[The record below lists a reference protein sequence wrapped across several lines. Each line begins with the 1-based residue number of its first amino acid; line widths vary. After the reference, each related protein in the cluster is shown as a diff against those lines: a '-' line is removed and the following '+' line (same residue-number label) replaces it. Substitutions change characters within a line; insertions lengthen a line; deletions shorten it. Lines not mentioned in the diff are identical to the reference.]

1 MLTNREFHLQTGN
14 LAYKTGFSF
23 TKRDSWV
30 TKGILG
36 LLFTVKIKHY
46 NHIFEQTVEIYRNA
60 VSFFIEVC
68 DKEWDVLEPLKSK
81 EKLSCIEKFTLQT
94 KNNQNPK
101 YDFNKKFYKM
111 PAYLRRSAI
120 NTATGC
126 YSSYY
131 SNLKNWEENPAGNR
145 PKLQLDRNVMPTLY
159 KDGMYVRTDTNTA
172 RIKIFHK
179 NDWVWLDVE
188 LNNQDVKYIQNHCK
202 FKKEYVPT
210 LKKQG
215 KCWYLVFPFEDKVEF
230 QKLDIQDQIICA
242 VDLGL
247 NNNATCSIMQS
258 NGTVVGRKFVNLATE
273 KDHLYKAL
281 NRVKKAQQNGAR
293 RCSTLWKHVNDLNT
307 DISRKTA
314 KEIIDFAVL
323 YNADVIVFEH
333 LDIQGKKKGKG
344 KQKLALWRK
353 QEIQKLVEHKA
364 HILEIRISHICAWN
378 TSKLAFD
385 GSGRVERGTYIQ
397 NGVEKYNYSI
407 CTFPN
412 GKQYH
417 CDLNA
422 SYNIG
427 ARYFI
432 REFLKSDS
440 VMRRLPSQTKDSDYG
455 TGTTRTLSTLIR
467 LNADLCG
474 NAV

>member
-1 MLTNREFHLQTGN
+1 MNIFSS
-14 LAYKTGFSF
+14 YK
-23 TKRDSWV
+23 
-30 TKGILG
+30 
-36 LLFTVKIKHY
+36 VKIKHY

-60 VSFFIEVC
+60 VSFFIDVC
-68 DKEWDVLEPLKSK
+68 DKEWDVLEPLKNLERCRK
-81 EKLSCIEKFTLQT
+81 IEELTLKT
-94 KNNQNPK
+94 KKNLNPK
-101 YDFNKKFYKM
+101 YDFNERFYKM
-111 PAYLRRSAI
+111 PSYLRRSAI
-120 NTATGC
+120 NTATGS

-131 SNLKNWEENPAGNR
+131 SNLKNWEENPIGNK

-159 KDGMYVRTDTNTA
+159 KDNMYIRTDDNAA

-230 QKLDIQDQIICA
+230 QKVGIKNQVICA

-258 NGTVVGRKFVNLATE
+258 DGTVVGRKFVNLATE
-273 KDHLYKAL
+273 KDHLDKAL

-293 RCSTLWKHVNDLNT
+293 RCPTLWKHVNDLNT

-333 LDIQGKKKGKG
+333 LDTQGKKKGKG

-353 QEIQKLVEHKA
+353 QEIQKLVEHRA
-364 HILEIRISHICAWN
+364 HILGMRISRICAWN

-385 GSGRVERGTYIQ
+385 GSGKVERGVYVQ

-432 REFLKSDS
+432 RELLKSDS

-474 NAV
+474 NAI

>member
-1 MLTNREFHLQTGN
+1 MNIFSS
-14 LAYKTGFSF
+14 YK
-23 TKRDSWV
+23 
-30 TKGILG
+30 
-36 LLFTVKIKHY
+36 VKIKHY
-46 NHIFEQTVEIYRNA
+46 NHIFEQTVEIYRSA
-60 VSFFIEVC
+60 VSFFIDVC
-68 DKEWDVLEPLKSK
+68 DKEWKELESLKNLERCRK
-81 EKLSCIEKFTLQT
+81 IEELTLQT
-94 KNNQNPK
+94 KKNANPK
-101 YDFNKKFYKM
+101 YNFNERFYKM
-111 PAYLRRSAI
+111 PSYLRRSAI

-131 SNLKNWEENPAGNR
+131 SNLKNWKENPVGNR
-145 PKLQLDRNVMPTLY
+145 PNLQLDRNVMPTLY
-159 KDGMYVRTDTNTA
+159 KDNMYVRTDTNTA

-188 LNNQDVKYIQNHCK
+188 LNNQDVKYIQKHCK

-230 QKLDIQDQIICA
+230 QKVDIQNQIICA

-258 NGTVVGRKFVNLATE
+258 DGTVVGRKFVNLTTE
-273 KDHLYKAL
+273 KDHLNKAL

-293 RCSTLWKHVNDLNT
+293 RCHTLWKHVNDLNT

-314 KEIIDFAVL
+314 QEIIDFAVL
-323 YNADVIVFEH
+323 YNTDVIVFEH
-333 LDIQGKKKGKG
+333 LDTQGKKKGKG

-364 HILEIRISHICAWN
+364 HILGIRISHICAWN

-385 GSGRVERGTYIQ
+385 GSGKVERGVYIQ

-432 REFLKSDS
+432 REVLKSDS
-440 VMRRLPSQTKDSDYG
+440 VMRRLTNQTKDSDYG

-467 LNADLCG
+467 LNADLYSI
-474 NAV
+474 AI

>member
-1 MLTNREFHLQTGN
+1 MNIFSS
-14 LAYKTGFSF
+14 YK
-23 TKRDSWV
+23 
-30 TKGILG
+30 
-36 LLFTVKIKHY
+36 VKIKHY

-81 EKLSCIEKFTLQT
+81 EKLSFIEKFTLQT

-131 SNLKNWEENPAGNR
+131 SNIKNWEENPAGNR
-145 PKLQLDRNVMPTLY
+145 PKLQLYRNVMPTLY

-179 NDWVWLDVE
+179 NEWVWLDVE

-293 RCSTLWKHVNDLNT
+293 RCPTLWKHVNDLNT

-333 LDIQGKKKGKG
+333 LDTQGKKKGKG

-364 HILEIRISHICAWN
+364 HILGIRISHICAWN

-432 REFLKSDS
+432 RELLKSDS

>member
-1 MLTNREFHLQTGN
+1 MKIYSS
-14 LAYKTGFSF
+14 YK
-23 TKRDSWV
+23 
-30 TKGILG
+30 
-36 LLFTVKIKHY
+36 VKIKHY
-46 NHIFEQTVEIYRNA
+46 NKIFSQTVEVYRNA
-60 VSFFIEVC
+60 VSFFIDICE
-68 DKEWDVLEPLKSK
+68 KEWENLKPLKNLERCRK
-81 EKLSCIEKFTLQT
+81 IEELSLQT
-94 KNNQNPK
+94 KSNHNPK
-101 YDFNKKFYKM
+101 YNFNEKFYKM
-111 PAYLRRSAI
+111 PSYLRRSAI

-126 YSSYY
+126 YSSYH
-131 SNLKNWEENPAGNR
+131 SNLKNWEENSIGNKPR
-145 PKLQLDRNVMPTLY
+145 LQLDRNVMPTLY
-159 KDGMYVRTDTNTA
+159 KDNMYIRTDDNTA

-179 NDWVWLDVE
+179 NDWVWLEIE
-188 LNNQDVKYIQNHCK
+188 LNNQDVKYIQKHCQ
-202 FKKEYVPT
+202 FKKEFVPT

-215 KCWYLVFPFEDKVEF
+215 KCWYLVFPFSDDVKLQKV
-230 QKLDIQDQIICA
+230 DIQDQLICA

-258 NGTVVGRKFVNLATE
+258 NGTVVGRKFINLATE

-293 RCSTLWKHVNDLNT
+293 KCPTLWKHVNDLNT

-314 KEIIDFAVL
+314 KEFIDFAVL
-323 YNADVIVFEH
+323 YNVDVIVFEY
-333 LDIQGKKKGKG
+333 LDTQGKKRGKG

-353 QEIQKLVEHKA
+353 QEIQRLVEHKA
-364 HILEIRISHICAWN
+364 HILGMRISRICAWN
-378 TSKLAFD
+378 TSRLAFD
-385 GSGRVERGTYIQ
+385 GSGKVERGTYIQ
-397 NGVEKYNYSI
+397 NGIEKYNYSI

-422 SYNIG
+422 AYNIG

-432 REFLKSDS
+432 RELLKSDS

-474 NAV
+474 MTA

>member
-1 MLTNREFHLQTGN
+1 MKVYSS
-14 LAYKTGFSF
+14 YK
-23 TKRDSWV
+23 
-30 TKGILG
+30 
-36 LLFTVKIKHY
+36 VKIKHY
-46 NHIFEQTVEIYRNA
+46 NNIFKQTVEIYRNA
-60 VSFFIEVC
+60 VSFFINVC
-68 DKEWDVLEPLKSK
+68 DKEWDILEPLKNLERK
-81 EKLSCIEKFTLQT
+81 GKIEKLTIQT
-94 KNNQNPK
+94 KKNQNPK
-101 YDFNKKFYKM
+101 YDFNERFYKM
-111 PAYLRRSAI
+111 PVYFRRASIGEAI
-120 NTATGC
+120 GC

-131 SNLKNWEENPAGNR
+131 SNLQNWLKEDIKTRGTKPT
-145 PKLQLDRNVMPTLY
+145 LQLDRNVMPTFY
-159 KDGMYVRTDTNTA
+159 KGNTYIRTDSNTA

-188 LNNQDVKYIQNHCK
+188 LNNQDVKYIQKHCK

-215 KCWYLVFPFEDKVEF
+215 KCWYLVFPFSDDVKLQKV
-230 QKLDIQDQIICA
+230 DIKEQLICA

-258 NGTVVGRKFVNLATE
+258 NGTVVGRKFINLATE

-293 RCSTLWKHVNDLNT
+293 KCPTLWKHVNDLNT
-307 DISRKTA
+307 DVSRKTA

-323 YNADVIVFEH
+323 YNVDVIVFEF
-333 LDIQGKKKGKG
+333 LDTQGKKKGKG

-353 QEIQKLVEHKA
+353 QEIQRLVEHKA
-364 HILEIRISHICAWN
+364 HILGIRISRICAWN

-397 NGVEKYNYSI
+397 NGKEKYNYSI
-407 CTFPN
+407 CTFQN

-422 SYNIG
+422 TYNIG

-432 REFLKSDS
+432 RELLKSNS
-440 VMRRLPSQTKDSDYG
+440 VMRRLPNQTKDSDYG

-474 NAV
+474 VSA

>member
-1 MLTNREFHLQTGN
+1 MKVYSS
-14 LAYKTGFSF
+14 YK
-23 TKRDSWV
+23 
-30 TKGILG
+30 
-36 LLFTVKIKHY
+36 VKIKHY
-46 NHIFEQTVEIYRNA
+46 NNIFKQTVEIYRNA
-60 VSFFIEVC
+60 VSFFINVC
-68 DKEWDVLEPLKSK
+68 DKEWDILEPLKNLERCSK
-81 EKLSCIEKFTLQT
+81 IEKFTIQT
-94 KNNQNPK
+94 KKNTNPK
-101 YDFNKKFYKM
+101 YDFNERFYKM
-111 PAYLRRSAI
+111 PVYFRRSAI
-120 NTATGC
+120 NTAIGC

-131 SNLKNWEENPAGNR
+131 SNLKNWEANSIDKKPT
-145 PKLQLDRNVMPTLY
+145 LQLDRNVMPTFY
-159 KDGMYVRTDTNTA
+159 KGNTYIRTDSNTA

-188 LNNQDVKYIQNHCK
+188 LNNQDVKYIQKHCQ
-202 FKKEYVPT
+202 FKKECVPT
-210 LKKQG
+210 LNKQG
-215 KCWYLVFPFEDKVEF
+215 KCWYLVFPYEDNVKLQKV
-230 QKLDIQDQIICA
+230 DIQDQLICA

-258 NGTVVGRKFVNLATE
+258 NGTVIGRKFINLATE

-281 NRVKKAQQNGAR
+281 NRLKKAQQNGAR
-293 RCSTLWKHVNDLNT
+293 KCPILWKHVNDLNT
-307 DISRKTA
+307 DVSRKTA

-323 YNADVIVFEH
+323 YNVDVIVFEY
-333 LDIQGKKKGKG
+333 LDTQGKKKGKG

-353 QEIQKLVEHKA
+353 QEIQRLVEHKA
-364 HILEIRISHICAWN
+364 HILGIRISRICAWN

-397 NGVEKYNYSI
+397 NGKEKYNYSI
-407 CTFPN
+407 CTFQN

-422 SYNIG
+422 TYNIG

-432 REFLKSDS
+432 RELLKSNS

-474 NAV
+474 VSA

>member
-1 MLTNREFHLQTGN
+1 MKVYSS
-14 LAYKTGFSF
+14 YK
-23 TKRDSWV
+23 
-30 TKGILG
+30 
-36 LLFTVKIKHY
+36 VKIKHY
-46 NHIFEQTVEIYRNA
+46 NNIFKQTVELYRNA
-60 VSFFIEVC
+60 VSFFINVC
-68 DKEWDVLEPLKSK
+68 DKEWDTLKPLKNLERCSK
-81 EKLSCIEKFTLQT
+81 IEKFTIQT
-94 KNNQNPK
+94 KKNTNPK
-101 YDFNKKFYKM
+101 YDFNERFYKM
-111 PAYLRRSAI
+111 PVYFRRSAI
-120 NTATGC
+120 NTAIGC

-131 SNLKNWEENPAGNR
+131 SNLKNWEANPIDKK
-145 PKLQLDRNVMPTLY
+145 PTLQLDRNVMPTFY
-159 KDGMYVRTDTNTA
+159 KGNTYIRTDSNTA

-188 LNNQDVKYIQNHCK
+188 LNNQDVKYIQKHCK

-215 KCWYLVFPFEDKVEF
+215 KCWYLVFPYEDNVKLQKV
-230 QKLDIQDQIICA
+230 DIQDQLICA

-258 NGTVVGRKFVNLATE
+258 NGTVVGRKFINLATE
-273 KDHLYKAL
+273 KDHLYKSL

-293 RCSTLWKHVNDLNT
+293 KCPILWKHVNDLNT
-307 DISRKTA
+307 DVSRKTA

-323 YNADVIVFEH
+323 YNVDVIVFEY
-333 LDIQGKKKGKG
+333 LDTQGKKKGKG
-344 KQKLALWRK
+344 KQKLVLWRK
-353 QEIQKLVEHKA
+353 QEIQRLVEHKA
-364 HILEIRISHICAWN
+364 HILGIRISRICAWN

-397 NGVEKYNYSI
+397 NGKEKYNYSI
-407 CTFPN
+407 CTFQN

-422 SYNIG
+422 TYNIG

-432 REFLKSDS
+432 RELLKSNS
-440 VMRRLPSQTKDSDYG
+440 VMRRLPNQTKDSDYG

-474 NAV
+474 VSA

>member
-1 MLTNREFHLQTGN
+1 MNIFSS
-14 LAYKTGFSF
+14 YK
-23 TKRDSWV
+23 
-30 TKGILG
+30 I
-36 LLFTVKIKHY
+36 KIKHY

-60 VSFFIEVC
+60 VSFFIDVC

-94 KNNQNPK
+94 NNNQNPK
-101 YDFNKKFYKM
+101 YDFNERFYKM
-111 PAYLRRSAI
+111 PSYLRRSAI

-131 SNLKNWEENPAGNR
+131 SNLKNWEGNSVGNR
-145 PKLQLDRNVMPTLY
+145 PKLQLGRNVMPTLY
-159 KDGMYVRTDTNTA
+159 KDGMYIRTNTNTA

-230 QKLDIQDQIICA
+230 QKVDIQDQIICA

-258 NGTVVGRKFVNLATE
+258 DGTVVGRKFVNLTTE

-293 RCSTLWKHVNDLNT
+293 KCPTLWKHVNELNT

-314 KEIIDFAVL
+314 KDIIDFAVL
-323 YNADVIVFEH
+323 YNTDVIVFEH
-333 LDIQGKKKGKG
+333 LDTQGKKKGKG

-364 HILEIRISHICAWN
+364 HILGIRISHICAWD

-385 GSGRVERGTYIQ
+385 GSGKVERGTYVQ

-407 CTFPN
+407 CTFSN

-432 REFLKSDS
+432 RELLKSDS

-467 LNADLCG
+467 LNADLYG
-474 NAV
+474 NAA

>member
-1 MLTNREFHLQTGN
+1 MNIFSS
-14 LAYKTGFSF
+14 YK
-23 TKRDSWV
+23 
-30 TKGILG
+30 
-36 LLFTVKIKHY
+36 VKIKHY
-46 NHIFEQTVEIYRNA
+46 NHIFEQTVKIYSNA
-60 VSFFIEVC
+60 VSFFIDVC
-68 DKEWDVLEPLKSK
+68 DKEWDVLEPLKNLERCRK
-81 EKLSCIEKFTLQT
+81 IEELTLYT
-94 KNNQNPK
+94 KKNQNPK
-101 YDFNKKFYKM
+101 YNFNERFYKM
-111 PAYLRRSAI
+111 PSYLRRSSI

-131 SNLKNWEENPAGNR
+131 SNLKNWKANPIGNK

-159 KDGMYVRTDTNTA
+159 KDNMYIRTDDNTA

-188 LNNQDVKYIQNHCK
+188 LNNQDVKYIQNHCT

-215 KCWYLVFPFEDKVEF
+215 KCWYLVFPFEDKVKF
-230 QKLDIQDQIICA
+230 QKVDIEDQIICA

-258 NGTVVGRKFVNLATE
+258 DGTVVGRKFVNLATE
-273 KDHLYKAL
+273 KDHLDKAL

-293 RCSTLWKHVNDLNT
+293 KCPNLWKHVNDLNT

-314 KEIIDFAVL
+314 KEIVDFAVL

-333 LDIQGKKKGKG
+333 LDTQGKKKGRG

-353 QEIQKLVEHKA
+353 QEMQKLVEHKV
-364 HILEIRISHICAWN
+364 HILGIRISHICAWN

-385 GSGRVERGTYIQ
+385 GSGKVERGTYIQ
-397 NGVEKYNYSI
+397 NRVEKYNYSI

-432 REFLKSDS
+432 RELLKSDS

-467 LNADLCG
+467 LNADLCS
-474 NAV
+474 NAI

>member
-1 MLTNREFHLQTGN
+1 MNIFSS
-14 LAYKTGFSF
+14 YK
-23 TKRDSWV
+23 
-30 TKGILG
+30 
-36 LLFTVKIKHY
+36 VKIKHY
-46 NHIFEQTVEIYRNA
+46 NHIFEQTVKIYRNA
-60 VSFFIEVC
+60 VSFFIDVC
-68 DKEWDVLEPLKSK
+68 DKEWDVLEPLKNLERCRK
-81 EKLSCIEKFTLQT
+81 IEELTLYT
-94 KNNQNPK
+94 KKNQNPK
-101 YDFNKKFYKM
+101 YNFNERFYKM
-111 PAYLRRSAI
+111 PSYLRRSSI

-131 SNLKNWEENPAGNR
+131 SNLKNWKANPIGNK

-159 KDGMYVRTDTNTA
+159 KDNMYIRTDDNTA

-179 NDWVWLDVE
+179 NDWVWIDVE
-188 LNNQDVKYIQNHCK
+188 LNNQDVKYIQNHCT

-215 KCWYLVFPFEDKVEF
+215 KCWYLVFPFEDKVKF
-230 QKLDIQDQIICA
+230 QKVDIEDQIICA

-258 NGTVVGRKFVNLATE
+258 DGTVVGRKFVNLATE
-273 KDHLYKAL
+273 KDHLDKAL

-293 RCSTLWKHVNDLNT
+293 KCPNLWKHVNDLNT

-314 KEIIDFAVL
+314 KEIVDFAVL

-333 LDIQGKKKGKG
+333 LDTQGKKKGRG

-353 QEIQKLVEHKA
+353 QEMQKLVEHKV
-364 HILEIRISHICAWN
+364 HILGIRISHICAWN

-385 GSGRVERGTYIQ
+385 GSGKVERGTYIQ
-397 NGVEKYNYSI
+397 NRVEKYNYSI

-432 REFLKSDS
+432 RELLKSDS

-474 NAV
+474 VAA

>member
-1 MLTNREFHLQTGN
+1 MNIFSS
-14 LAYKTGFSF
+14 YK
-23 TKRDSWV
+23 
-30 TKGILG
+30 
-36 LLFTVKIKHY
+36 VKIKHY

-60 VSFFIEVC
+60 VSFFIDVC
-68 DKEWDVLEPLKSK
+68 DKEWNVLEPLKNLERCRK
-81 EKLSCIEKFTLQT
+81 IEELTLQT
-94 KNNQNPK
+94 KKNANPK
-101 YDFNKKFYKM
+101 YDFNERFYKM
-111 PAYLRRSAI
+111 PSYLRRSAI

-131 SNLKNWEENPAGNR
+131 SNLKNWKENPVGNR
-145 PKLQLDRNVMPTLY
+145 PNLQLDRNVKPTLY
-159 KDGMYVRTDTNTA
+159 KDNMYVRTDTNTA

-188 LNNQDVKYIQNHCK
+188 LNNQDVKYIQKHCK

-230 QKLDIQDQIICA
+230 QKVDIQNQIICA

-258 NGTVVGRKFVNLATE
+258 DGTVVGRKFVNLATE
-273 KDHLYKAL
+273 KDHLDKAL

-293 RCSTLWKHVNDLNT
+293 RCPTLWKHVNDLNT

-333 LDIQGKKKGKG
+333 LDTQGKKKGKG

-353 QEIQKLVEHKA
+353 QEIQKLVEHNA
-364 HILEIRISHICAWN
+364 HILGIRISRICAWN
-378 TSKLAFD
+378 TSRLAFD
-385 GSGRVERGTYIQ
+385 GSGKVGRGTYIQ

-432 REFLKSDS
+432 RELLKSDS

-467 LNADLCG
+467 LNADLCS
-474 NAV
+474 NAI

>member
-1 MLTNREFHLQTGN
+1 MNIFSS
-14 LAYKTGFSF
+14 YK
-23 TKRDSWV
+23 
-30 TKGILG
+30 
-36 LLFTVKIKHY
+36 VKIKHY
-46 NHIFEQTVEIYRNA
+46 NHIFEQTVKIYRNA
-60 VSFFIEVC
+60 VSFFIDVC
-68 DKEWDVLEPLKSK
+68 DKEWDVLEPLKNLERCRK
-81 EKLSCIEKFTLQT
+81 IEELTLYT
-94 KNNQNPK
+94 KKNQNPK
-101 YDFNKKFYKM
+101 YNFNERFYKM
-111 PAYLRRSAI
+111 PSYLRRSSI

-131 SNLKNWEENPAGNR
+131 SNLKNWKANPIGNK

-159 KDGMYVRTDTNTA
+159 KDNMYIRTDDNTA

-188 LNNQDVKYIQNHCK
+188 LNNQDVKYIQNHCT

-215 KCWYLVFPFEDKVEF
+215 KCWYLVFPFEDKVKF
-230 QKLDIQDQIICA
+230 QKVDIEDQIICA
-242 VDLGL
+242 VDLGI

-258 NGTVVGRKFVNLATE
+258 DGTVVGRKFVNLATE
-273 KDHLYKAL
+273 KDHLDKAL

-293 RCSTLWKHVNDLNT
+293 KCPTLWKHVNDLNT

-314 KEIIDFAVL
+314 KEIVDFAVL

-333 LDIQGKKKGKG
+333 LDTQGKKKGRV

-353 QEIQKLVEHKA
+353 QEMQKLVEHKV
-364 HILEIRISHICAWN
+364 HILGIRISHICAWN

-385 GSGRVERGTYIQ
+385 GSGKVERGTYIQ
-397 NGVEKYNYSI
+397 NRVEKYNYSI

-427 ARYFI
+427 SRYFI
-432 REFLKSDS
+432 RELLKSDS

-467 LNADLCG
+467 LNADLCS
-474 NAV
+474 NAI

>member
-1 MLTNREFHLQTGN
+1 MNIFSS
-14 LAYKTGFSF
+14 YK
-23 TKRDSWV
+23 
-30 TKGILG
+30 
-36 LLFTVKIKHY
+36 VKIKHY

-60 VSFFIEVC
+60 VSFFIDVC
-68 DKEWDVLEPLKSK
+68 DKEWNVLEFLRNFERCRK
-81 EKLSCIEKFTLQT
+81 IEEMTLQT
-94 KNNQNPK
+94 KKNINSK
-101 YDFNKKFYKM
+101 YNFNENFYKM

-131 SNLKNWEENPAGNR
+131 SNLKSWKENPVGSK
-145 PKLQLDRNVMPTLY
+145 PSLQLDRNVMPTLY
-159 KDGMYVRTDTNTA
+159 KDRMYILADINTA

-179 NDWVWLDVE
+179 NDWVWLDIE

-215 KCWYLVFPFEDKVEF
+215 KCWYLVFPFEDKTTF
-230 QKLDIQDQIICA
+230 QKVDIQDQIICA

-258 NGTVVGRKFVNLATE
+258 DGTVVGRKFVNLATE
-273 KDHLYKAL
+273 KDHLNKAL

-307 DISRKTA
+307 DISRKTT

-333 LDIQGKKKGKG
+333 LDTQGKKKGKG

-353 QEIQKLVEHKA
+353 QEIQKLIEHKA
-364 HILEIRISHICAWN
+364 HILGIRISRICARN
-378 TSKLAFD
+378 TSRLAFD
-385 GSGRVERGTYIQ
+385 GSGKVKRGLYTQ

-412 GKQYH
+412 GKRYN

-422 SYNIG
+422 TYNIG

-432 REFLKSDS
+432 RELLKSDS
-440 VMRRLPSQTKDSDYG
+440 VMRRLPNQTKVSDYG

-474 NAV
+474 ITA

>member
-1 MLTNREFHLQTGN
+1 MNIFSS
-14 LAYKTGFSF
+14 YK
-23 TKRDSWV
+23 
-30 TKGILG
+30 
-36 LLFTVKIKHY
+36 VKIKHY

-364 HILEIRISHICAWN
+364 HILVIRISHICAWN

>member
-1 MLTNREFHLQTGN
+1 MNIFSS
-14 LAYKTGFSF
+14 YK
-23 TKRDSWV
+23 
-30 TKGILG
+30 
-36 LLFTVKIKHY
+36 VKIKHY

-60 VSFFIEVC
+60 VSFFIDIC
-68 DKEWDVLEPLKSK
+68 DKEWVVLDSLKNLERCRK
-81 EKLSCIEKFTLQT
+81 IEELTLQT
-94 KNNQNPK
+94 KKNQNPK
-101 YDFNKKFYKM
+101 YDFNERFYKM
-111 PAYLRRSAI
+111 PSYLRRSAI

-131 SNLKNWEENPAGNR
+131 SNLKNWEENPVGNK

-159 KDGMYVRTDTNTA
+159 KDNMYIRTDDNAA

-179 NDWVWLDVE
+179 NDWVWLDIE
-188 LNNQDVKYIQNHCK
+188 LNNQDVKYIKNHCK

-230 QKLDIQDQIICA
+230 QKVDIQNQVICA

-258 NGTVVGRKFVNLATE
+258 DGTVVGRKFVNLATE

-293 RCSTLWKHVNDLNT
+293 RCPTLWKHVNDLNT

-314 KEIIDFAVL
+314 KEIVDFAVL
-323 YNADVIVFEH
+323 YNVDVIVFEH
-333 LDIQGKKKGKG
+333 LDTQGKKRGKG

-364 HILEIRISHICAWN
+364 HILGMKISRICAWN

-385 GSGRVERGTYIQ
+385 GSGKVERGTYIQ
-397 NGVEKYNYSI
+397 NGIEKYNYSI
-407 CTFPN
+407 CTFPS

-432 REFLKSDS
+432 RELLKSDS

-455 TGTTRTLSTLIR
+455 TGTTRNLSTLIR
-467 LNADLCG
+467 LNADLCW
-474 NAV
+474 NAI

>member
-1 MLTNREFHLQTGN
+1 MNI
-14 LAYKTGFSF
+14 FSSY
-23 TKRDSWV
+23 R
-30 TKGILG
+30 
-36 LLFTVKIKHY
+36 VKIKHY

-60 VSFFIEVC
+60 VSFFIDVC
-68 DKEWDVLEPLKSK
+68 DKEWDGLESLKNLERCRK
-81 EKLSCIEKFTLQT
+81 IEKLTLQT
-94 KNNQNPK
+94 KNNINPK
-101 YDFNKKFYKM
+101 YNFNENFYKM
-111 PAYLRRSAI
+111 PSYLRRSAI

-131 SNLKNWEENPAGNR
+131 SNLKNWEENPVGNR

-159 KDGMYVRTDTNTA
+159 KDNMYVRTDNNTA

-188 LNNQDVKYIQNHCK
+188 LNNQDVKYINNHCK

-230 QKLDIQDQIICA
+230 QKVDIQDQIICA
-242 VDLGL
+242 IDLGL

-258 NGTVVGRKFVNLATE
+258 DGTVIGRKFVNLATE
-273 KDHLYKAL
+273 KDHLSKAL
-281 NRVKKAQQNGAR
+281 NRVKKAQQNGAK
-293 RCSTLWKHVNDLNT
+293 RCPTLWKHVNDLNT

-314 KEIIDFAVL
+314 KEIVDFTVL
-323 YNADVIVFEH
+323 YNADVIVFEY
-333 LDIQGKKKGKG
+333 LDTQGKKKGKG

-364 HILEIRISHICAWN
+364 HILGMRISRICAWN
-378 TSKLAFD
+378 TSRLAFD
-385 GSGRVERGTYIQ
+385 GSGKVERGAYIQ

-407 CTFPN
+407 CTFQN

-422 SYNIG
+422 TYNIG

-432 REFLKSDS
+432 RELLKSDS

-467 LNADLCG
+467 LNADLCS
-474 NAV
+474 NAI

>member
-1 MLTNREFHLQTGN
+1 MNIFSS
-14 LAYKTGFSF
+14 YK
-23 TKRDSWV
+23 
-30 TKGILG
+30 
-36 LLFTVKIKHY
+36 VKIKHY

-60 VSFFIEVC
+60 VSFFIDVC
-68 DKEWDVLEPLKSK
+68 DKEWDLLEPLKNLERCRK
-81 EKLSCIEKFTLQT
+81 IEELTLQT
-94 KNNQNPK
+94 KKNQNPK
-101 YDFNKKFYKM
+101 YNFNERFYKM
-111 PAYLRRSAI
+111 PSYLRRSAI
-120 NTATGC
+120 NTAIGC

-131 SNLKNWEENPAGNR
+131 SNLKNWEENSVGNR

-159 KDGMYVRTDTNTA
+159 KGNMYIRIDDNTA

-188 LNNQDVKYIQNHCK
+188 LNNHDVKYIQNHCK

-230 QKLDIQDQIICA
+230 QKVDIQNQIICA

-258 NGTVVGRKFVNLATE
+258 DGTVVGRKFVNLATE
-273 KDHLYKAL
+273 KDHLNKAL
-281 NRVKKAQQNGAR
+281 NRVKKAQQNGKR
-293 RCSTLWKHVNDLNT
+293 KCSVLWKHVNDLNT

-323 YNADVIVFEH
+323 YNADIIVFEH
-333 LDIQGKKKGKG
+333 LDTQGKKKGKG

-353 QEIQKLVEHKA
+353 QEIQTLVEHKA
-364 HILEIRISHICAWN
+364 HILGMRISRICAWN

-385 GSGRVERGTYIQ
+385 GSGKVERGTYIQ
-397 NGVEKYNYSI
+397 DGVEKYNYSI

-432 REFLKSDS
+432 RELLKSDS
-440 VMRRLPSQTKDSDYG
+440 VMRRLPSQTKDFDYG

-467 LNADLCG
+467 LNADLCS
-474 NAV
+474 NAI

>member
-1 MLTNREFHLQTGN
+1 MPT
-14 LAYKTGFSF
+14 
-23 TKRDSWV
+23 
-30 TKGILG
+30 
-36 LLFTVKIKHY
+36 
-46 NHIFEQTVEIYRNA
+46 
-60 VSFFIEVC
+60 
-68 DKEWDVLEPLKSK
+68 
-81 EKLSCIEKFTLQT
+81 
-94 KNNQNPK
+94 
-101 YDFNKKFYKM
+101 FYKG
-111 PAYLRRSAI
+111 
-120 NTATGC
+120 NT
-126 YSSYY
+126 YI
-131 SNLKNWEENPAGNR
+131 
-145 PKLQLDRNVMPTLY
+145 
-159 KDGMYVRTDTNTA
+159 RTDSNTA

-188 LNNQDVKYIQNHCK
+188 LNNQDVKYIQKHCQ
-202 FKKEYVPT
+202 FKKECVPT

-215 KCWYLVFPFEDKVEF
+215 KCWYLVFPFSDDVKL
-230 QKLDIQDQIICA
+230 QKIDIKEQLICA

-258 NGTVVGRKFVNLATE
+258 NGTVVGRKFINLATE

-293 RCSTLWKHVNDLNT
+293 KCPTLWKHVNDLNT

-323 YNADVIVFEH
+323 YNVDVIVFEY
-333 LDIQGKKKGKG
+333 LDTQGKKKGKC

-353 QEIQKLVEHKA
+353 QEIQRLVEHKA
-364 HILEIRISHICAWN
+364 HILGIRISRICAWN

-397 NGVEKYNYSI
+397 NGKEKYNYSI
-407 CTFPN
+407 CTFQN

-422 SYNIG
+422 TYNIG

-432 REFLKSDS
+432 RELLKSDS
-440 VMRRLPSQTKDSDYG
+440 VMRRLPNQTKDSDYG

-474 NAV
+474 VSA

>member
-1 MLTNREFHLQTGN
+1 MNIFSS
-14 LAYKTGFSF
+14 YK
-23 TKRDSWV
+23 
-30 TKGILG
+30 
-36 LLFTVKIKHY
+36 VKIKHY
-46 NHIFEQTVEIYRNA
+46 NHIFEQTVKIYRNA
-60 VSFFIEVC
+60 VSFFIDVC
-68 DKEWDVLEPLKSK
+68 DKEWGVLESLKNLERCRK
-81 EKLSCIEKFTLQT
+81 IEELTLQT
-94 KNNQNPK
+94 KKNQNPK
-101 YDFNKKFYKM
+101 YDFNERFYKM
-111 PAYLRRSAI
+111 PSYLRRSAI

-131 SNLKNWEENPAGNR
+131 SNLKNWKENSIGNR
-145 PKLQLDRNVMPTLY
+145 PSLQLDRNVMPTLY
-159 KDGMYVRTDTNTA
+159 KDNMYIRTDDSSA
-172 RIKIFHK
+172 KIKIFYK

-230 QKLDIQDQIICA
+230 QKVDIQDQVICA

-258 NGTVVGRKFVNLATE
+258 DGTVVGRKFVNLATE
-273 KDHLYKAL
+273 KDHLHKAL

-293 RCSTLWKHVNDLNT
+293 RCPTLWKHVNDLNI

-314 KEIIDFAVL
+314 REIIGFAVL

-333 LDIQGKKKGKG
+333 LDTQGKKKGKG

-353 QEIQKLVEHKA
+353 QEIQRLVEHKA
-364 HILEIRISHICAWN
+364 HILGIRISHICAWN

-385 GSGRVERGTYIQ
+385 GSGKVERGIYIQ
-397 NGVEKYNYSI
+397 NCVEKYNYSI
-407 CTFPN
+407 CTFQN

-432 REFLKSDS
+432 RELLKSDL
-440 VMRRLPSQTKDSDYG
+440 VMRRLPNQTKDSDYG

-474 NAV
+474 ITA

>member
-1 MLTNREFHLQTGN
+1 MNIFSS
-14 LAYKTGFSF
+14 YK
-23 TKRDSWV
+23 
-30 TKGILG
+30 
-36 LLFTVKIKHY
+36 VKIKHY

-60 VSFFIEVC
+60 VSFFIDVC
-68 DKEWDVLEPLKSK
+68 DKEWDVLESLKNIERCSY
-81 EKLSCIEKFTLQT
+81 IEKITLIT
-94 KNNQNPK
+94 KAHPNVK
-101 YDFNKKFYKM
+101 YNFNEKFYKM
-111 PAYLRRSAI
+111 PTYLRRSAI

-126 YSSYY
+126 YSSYH
-131 SNLKNWEENPAGNR
+131 SNLKNWEEKSVGNKPR
-145 PKLQLDRNVMPTLY
+145 LQLDRNVMPTLY
-159 KDGMYVRTDTNTA
+159 KDNMYIRTDDNTA

-188 LNNQDVKYIQNHCK
+188 LNYQDVKYIKNHCK

-230 QKLDIQDQIICA
+230 QKVDIQDQIICA

-258 NGTVVGRKFVNLATE
+258 DGTVVGRKFVNLATE

-281 NRVKKAQQNGAR
+281 NRVRKSQQNGAR
-293 RCSTLWKHVNDLNT
+293 KCPTLWKHVNDLNT

-314 KEIIDFAVL
+314 KEIIEFAVL
-323 YNADVIVFEH
+323 YNADVIVFEY
-333 LDIQGKKKGKG
+333 LDTQGKKKGKG

-364 HILEIRISHICAWN
+364 HILGIRISHICAWN
-378 TSKLAFD
+378 TSRLAFD
-385 GSGRVERGTYIQ
+385 GSGKVERGTYIQ

-432 REFLKSDS
+432 RELLKSDS

-474 NAV
+474 NAI

>member
-1 MLTNREFHLQTGN
+1 MNIFSS
-14 LAYKTGFSF
+14 YK
-23 TKRDSWV
+23 
-30 TKGILG
+30 
-36 LLFTVKIKHY
+36 VKIKNY

-60 VSFFIEVC
+60 VSFFIGVC
-68 DKEWDVLEPLKSK
+68 DKEWEVLEPLKSK
-81 EKLSCIEKFTLQT
+81 EKLSCIEKLTLQT
-94 KNNQNPK
+94 KNNVNLK
-101 YDFNKKFYKM
+101 YDFNEKFYKM
-111 PAYLRRSAI
+111 PAYLRRAAI

-126 YSSYY
+126 YSSYD
-131 SNLKNWEENPAGNR
+131 SNLKNWEENPVGNK
-145 PKLQLDRNVMPTLY
+145 PKLQLDRSVMPVLY
-159 KDGMYVRTDTNTA
+159 NGGMYVRTDTNTA
-172 RIKIFHK
+172 KIKIFHK
-179 NDWVWLDVE
+179 NDWVWLNVE
-188 LNNQDVKYIQNHCK
+188 LNNQDIKYIQNHCK

-215 KCWYLVFPFEDKVEF
+215 KCWYFVFPFEDKVEF
-230 QKLDIQDQIICA
+230 QKVDIQDQIICA

-258 NGTVVGRKFVNLATE
+258 DGTVVGRKFVNLATE
-273 KDHLYKAL
+273 KDHLDKAL

-293 RCSTLWKHVNDLNT
+293 KCHTLWKHVNDLNT

-323 YNADVIVFEH
+323 YHADVIVFEH
-333 LDIQGKKKGKG
+333 LDTQGKKKGRE

-364 HILEIRISHICAWN
+364 HILGMRISRICAWN

-385 GSGRVERGTYIQ
+385 GSGKVERGTYIQ

-407 CTFPN
+407 CTFQN

-432 REFLKSDS
+432 RELLKSDS

-467 LNADLCG
+467 LNADLCS
-474 NAV
+474 NAI

>member
-1 MLTNREFHLQTGN
+1 MKVYSS
-14 LAYKTGFSF
+14 YK
-23 TKRDSWV
+23 
-30 TKGILG
+30 
-36 LLFTVKIKHY
+36 VKIKHY
-46 NHIFEQTVEIYRNA
+46 NNIFKQTVELYRNA
-60 VSFFIEVC
+60 VSFFIDVC
-68 DKEWDVLEPLKSK
+68 DKEWNTLKPLKNLERCSK
-81 EKLSCIEKFTLQT
+81 IEKLTIQT
-94 KNNQNPK
+94 KKNQNPK
-101 YDFNKKFYKM
+101 YDFNERFYKM
-111 PAYLRRSAI
+111 PVYFRRSAI

-131 SNLKNWEENPAGNR
+131 SNLKNWEANPIDKK
-145 PKLQLDRNVMPTLY
+145 PTLQLDRSVMPTFY
-159 KDGMYVRTDTNTA
+159 NSGTYVRTDSNTA

-188 LNNQDVKYIQNHCK
+188 LNNQDVKYIQKHCQ
-202 FKKEYVPT
+202 FKKECVPT

-215 KCWYLVFPFEDKVEF
+215 KCWYLVFPYEDNVKLQKV
-230 QKLDIQDQIICA
+230 DIQDQLICA

-258 NGTVVGRKFVNLATE
+258 NGTVVGRKFINLATE

-281 NRVKKAQQNGAR
+281 NRLKKAQQNGAR
-293 RCSTLWKHVNDLNT
+293 KCPILWKHVNDLNT
-307 DISRKTA
+307 DVSRKTA

-323 YNADVIVFEH
+323 YNVDVIVFEY
-333 LDIQGKKKGKG
+333 LDTQGKKKGKG
-344 KQKLALWRK
+344 KQKLVLWRK
-353 QEIQKLVEHKA
+353 QEIQRLVEHKA
-364 HILEIRISHICAWN
+364 HILGIRISRICAWN

-397 NGVEKYNYSI
+397 NGKEKYNYSI
-407 CTFPN
+407 CTFQN

-422 SYNIG
+422 TYNIG

-432 REFLKSDS
+432 RELLKSNS
-440 VMRRLPSQTKDSDYG
+440 VMRRLPNQTKDSDYG

-474 NAV
+474 VSA

>member
-1 MLTNREFHLQTGN
+1 MNIFSS
-14 LAYKTGFSF
+14 YK
-23 TKRDSWV
+23 
-30 TKGILG
+30 
-36 LLFTVKIKHY
+36 VKIKHY

-60 VSFFIEVC
+60 VSFFIDVC
-68 DKEWDVLEPLKSK
+68 DKEWVVLDSLKNLERCRK
-81 EKLSCIEKFTLQT
+81 IEELTLQT
-94 KNNQNPK
+94 KKNQNPK
-101 YDFNKKFYKM
+101 YDFNERFYKM
-111 PAYLRRSAI
+111 PSYLRRSAI

-131 SNLKNWEENPAGNR
+131 SNLKNWEENPVGNK

-159 KDGMYVRTDTNTA
+159 KDNMYIRTDDNAA

-179 NDWVWLDVE
+179 NDWVWLDIE
-188 LNNQDVKYIQNHCK
+188 LNNQDVKYIKNHCK

-230 QKLDIQDQIICA
+230 QKVDIQNQVICA

-258 NGTVVGRKFVNLATE
+258 DGTVVGRKFVNLATE

-293 RCSTLWKHVNDLNT
+293 RCPTLWKHVNDLNT

-314 KEIIDFAVL
+314 KEIVDFAVL
-323 YNADVIVFEH
+323 YNVDVIVFEH
-333 LDIQGKKKGKG
+333 LDTQGKKRGKG

-364 HILEIRISHICAWN
+364 HILGMRISRICAWN

-385 GSGRVERGTYIQ
+385 GSGKVERGTYIQ
-397 NGVEKYNYSI
+397 NGIEKYNYSI
-407 CTFPN
+407 CTFPS

-432 REFLKSDS
+432 RELLKSDS

-455 TGTTRTLSTLIR
+455 TGTTRNLSTLIR

-474 NAV
+474 NAI

>member
-1 MLTNREFHLQTGN
+1 MNIFSS
-14 LAYKTGFSF
+14 YK
-23 TKRDSWV
+23 
-30 TKGILG
+30 
-36 LLFTVKIKHY
+36 VKIKHY

-60 VSFFIEVC
+60 VSFFIDVC
-68 DKEWDVLEPLKSK
+68 DKEWDVLEPLKNLERCRK
-81 EKLSCIEKFTLQT
+81 IEELTLHT
-94 KNNQNPK
+94 KKNQNPK
-101 YDFNKKFYKM
+101 YNFNERFYKM
-111 PAYLRRSAI
+111 PSYLRRSSI

-131 SNLKNWEENPAGNR
+131 SNLKNWKATPIGNK

-159 KDGMYVRTDTNTA
+159 KENMYIRTDDNTA

-188 LNNQDVKYIQNHCK
+188 LNNHDVKYIQNHCT

-215 KCWYLVFPFEDKVEF
+215 KCWYLVFPFEDKVKF
-230 QKLDIQDQIICA
+230 QKVDIEDQIICA

-258 NGTVVGRKFVNLATE
+258 DGTVVGRKFVNLATE
-273 KDHLYKAL
+273 KDHLDKAL

-293 RCSTLWKHVNDLNT
+293 KCPTLLKHVNDLNT

-314 KEIIDFAVL
+314 KEIVDFAVL

-333 LDIQGKKKGKG
+333 LDTQCKKKGRG

-353 QEIQKLVEHKA
+353 QEMQKLVEHKA
-364 HILEIRISHICAWN
+364 HILGIRISHICACN

-385 GSGRVERGTYIQ
+385 GSGKVERGTYIQ
-397 NGVEKYNYSI
+397 NRVHKYNYSI

-432 REFLKSDS
+432 RELLKSDS

-467 LNADLCG
+467 LNADLCS
-474 NAV
+474 NAI

>member
-1 MLTNREFHLQTGN
+1 MNIFSS
-14 LAYKTGFSF
+14 YK
-23 TKRDSWV
+23 
-30 TKGILG
+30 
-36 LLFTVKIKHY
+36 VKIKHY

-60 VSFFIEVC
+60 VSFFIDVC

-81 EKLSCIEKFTLQT
+81 EKLSHIEKFTLQT

-101 YDFNKKFYKM
+101 YDFNERFYKM
-111 PAYLRRSAI
+111 PSYLRRSAI

-131 SNLKNWEENPAGNR
+131 SNLKNWEENPIGNK

-159 KDGMYVRTDTNTA
+159 KDGMYVRTDINTA

-188 LNNQDVKYIQNHCK
+188 LNNQDVKYIKNHCK

-230 QKLDIQDQIICA
+230 QKVDIQDQIICA

-247 NNNATCSIMQS
+247 NNNATCSIIQS
-258 NGTVVGRKFVNLATE
+258 DGTVVGRKFVNLTTE
-273 KDHLYKAL
+273 KDHLENAL
-281 NRVKKAQQNGAR
+281 NRVKKAQQNGTR
-293 RCSTLWKHVNDLNT
+293 KCPTLWKHVNDLNT

-323 YNADVIVFEH
+323 YNVDVIVFEH
-333 LDIQGKKKGKG
+333 LDTQCKKKGRG

-364 HILEIRISHICAWN
+364 HILGMRISRICAWN

-385 GSGRVERGTYIQ
+385 GSGKVERGTYVQ

-407 CTFPN
+407 CTFSN

-432 REFLKSDS
+432 RELLKSDS

-474 NAV
+474 NAI